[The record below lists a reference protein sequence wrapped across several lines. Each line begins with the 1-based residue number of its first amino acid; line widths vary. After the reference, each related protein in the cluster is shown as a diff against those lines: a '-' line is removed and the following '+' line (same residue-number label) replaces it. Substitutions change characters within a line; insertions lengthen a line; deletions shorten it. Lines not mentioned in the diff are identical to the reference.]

1 MTGPA
6 IRADGLTKRY
16 GGGAA
21 VDDLDLDV
29 PAGSVYGFLGPNGA
43 GKTTTM
49 RLLTALTDPTAGGA
63 EVAGV
68 PVTDRSALAPRIG
81 YLPAD
86 PPVFDELTGWEQL
99 QHVARL
105 HGLGDDEADA
115 RIESLLARFDLLA
128 DADRRIESY
137 STGMTKKV
145 GVVAAMLHDPDV
157 LFLDEPTSGLDP
169 RAARTVRDTVADLAA
184 GDATVFLSTHVLPVV
199 DELADT
205 IGVID
210 DGVLVAEGDPERL
223 KSTAREGSA
232 ADLETVFMEVTADV
246 DAPLP
251 DA

>member
-1 MTGPA
+1 MTAGVHT
-6 IRADGLTKRY
+6 DGLTKRY
-16 GGGAA
+16 GGEPA
-21 VDDLDLDV
+21 VDSLDLHV

-49 RLLTALTDPTAGGA
+49 RLLTSLTEPTAGTA

-68 PVTDRSALAPRIG
+68 PVTDREALTSHIG

-86 PPVFDELTGWEQL
+86 PPVLDELTGWEQL
-99 QHVARL
+99 RHVARL
-105 HGLGDDEADA
+105 HGLGDADG
-115 RIESLLARFDLLA
+115 RIESLLERFGLLA

-145 GVVAAMLHDPDV
+145 GVVGAMLHDPDV

-169 RAARTVRDTVADLAA
+169 RAARTVRDVVADLAA
-184 GDATVFLSTHVLPVV
+184 GDATVFLSSHVLPVV

-205 IGVID
+205 VGVID
-210 DGVLVAEGDPERL
+210 DGVLVAEGSPDDL
-223 KSTAREGSA
+223 KAAAHEGSA
-232 ADLETVFMEVTADV
+232 ADLETVFMEVTADA
-246 DAPLP
+246 DAPLS

>member
-1 MTGPA
+1 MTGAA
-6 IRADGLTKRY
+6 IRADGLTKQY
-16 GGGAA
+16 GDELA
-21 VDDLDLDV
+21 VDDLSLSI
-29 PAGSVYGFLGPNGA
+29 PHGSVYGFLGPNGA

-49 RLLTALTDPTAGGA
+49 RLLTSLTDPTAGSA

-68 PVTDRSALAPRIG
+68 SIADRAELAPRIG

-99 QHVARL
+99 RHVARL
-105 HGLGDDEADA
+105 HGLDDGDADA
-115 RIESLLARFDLLA
+115 RIESLLERFDLLG

-184 GDATVFLSTHVLPVV
+184 GDATVLLSSHVLPVV

-205 IGVID
+205 VGVID
-210 DGVLVAEGDPERL
+210 DGVLVAEGDPDDL
-223 KSTAREGSA
+223 KAAAREGGA
-232 ADLETVFMEVTADV
+232 GDLETVFMEVTADA

>member
-6 IRADGLTKRY
+6 VHAESLTKHY
-16 GGGAA
+16 GDEVA
-21 VDDLDLDV
+21 VDDLGLDV

-49 RLLTALTDPTAGGA
+49 RLLTSLTEPTSGSA

-68 PVTDRSALAPRIG
+68 PVTDRAELTSRIG

-86 PPVFDELTGWEQL
+86 PPVFGELTGWEQL
-99 QHVARL
+99 RHVARL
-105 HGLGDDEADA
+105 HGLGDGEADA
-115 RIESLLARFDLLA
+115 RIESLLERFDLLA

-145 GVVAAMLHDPDV
+145 GIVAAMLHDPDV

-169 RAARTVRDTVADLAA
+169 RAARTVRDTVADLAD
-184 GDATVFLSTHVLPVV
+184 GDATVFLSSHVLPVV

-205 IGVID
+205 VGVID
-210 DGVLVAEGDPERL
+210 DGVLVAEGDPEDL
-223 KSTAREGSA
+223 KSTAREGGA
-232 ADLETVFMEVTADV
+232 ADLETVFMEVTADA